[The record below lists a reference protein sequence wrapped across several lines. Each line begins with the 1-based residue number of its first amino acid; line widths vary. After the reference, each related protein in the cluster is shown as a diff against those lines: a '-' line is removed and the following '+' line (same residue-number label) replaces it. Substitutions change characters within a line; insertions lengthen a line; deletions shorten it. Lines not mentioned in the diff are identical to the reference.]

1 MQDKERDELI
11 LNNLRLVYYIAH
23 RIQNGTG
30 FFQLDELVGAG
41 MLALVMSA
49 NRFDPARGYAFT
61 TYATPRIRGS
71 MLDEIRKV
79 NGRRFHPKFIGLT
92 FINEDGVE
100 CETNLPNHIEDVSFE
115 VRDQASFLLNKLSK
129 RKRKVMKLKFQNDL
143 TLVEIAKIMNLT
155 ESRISQIVKESLNVL
170 RGKI

>member
-11 LNNLRLVYYIAH
+11 LSNLRLVYYTAH
-23 RIQNGTG
+23 RIQDITG
-30 FFQLDELVGAG
+30 FFQFDELVGAG

-49 NRFDPARGYAFT
+49 NRFDPARGYTFL
-61 TYATPRIRGS
+61 TYATPRIRGE
-71 MLDEIRKV
+71 MLDEIRRT

-129 RKRKVMKLKFQNDL
+129 RKRKVMKLRFQNDL
-143 TLVEIAKIMNLT
+143 TLVEIARIMNLT
-155 ESRISQIVKESLNVL
+155 ESRISQIVKESLGVL